1 MPLNIEVTQFP
12 NGIGTVKDNS
22 VLNAVPVPIHG
33 GAFAFDDLD
42 QNSLFLTNWEAVVIA
57 GGVTVTR
64 PLSASGLLRQVTG
77 GAGTDGNEYNATEGG
92 VAPDVF
98 ETAVGAEAW
107 FGARLM
113 IDVADLSTLILGFVP
128 EASAIAPADGVYIR
142 KASGATLV
150 ELVVENNGAAQSVVS
165 LGNIEADTW
174 YEFALYW
181 DGIDKVSAQFTGP
194 DGVVG
199 GGGNIIPGANL
210 PAVGLSP
217 TVTVAEGAAAAVTA
231 DLDYVLFGGSR

>member
-12 NGIGTVKDNS
+12 NGIGTVKDNN
-22 VLNAVPVPIHG
+22 VLNAVPVPIPG

-64 PLSASGLLRQVTG
+64 PLSASGILRQVTG
-77 GAGTDGNEYNATEGG
+77 GAGGDGNEYNATEGG
-92 VAPDVF
+92 AAPDVF

-107 FGARLM
+107 FGARLSL
-113 IDVADLSTLILGFVP
+113 DVANLSALILGFVP
-128 EASAIAPADGVYIR
+128 EGSVLTPVDGVYIR

-150 ELVVENNGAAQSVVS
+150 ELVVENNGTSLSVIS
-165 LGNIEADTW
+165 LGNIEADVV
-174 YEFALYW
+174 YEFGLYW
-181 DGIDKVSAQFTGP
+181 DGIDKVSAQFSAE
-194 DGVVG
+194 GVIG
-199 GGGNIIPGANL
+199 GGGSVLPGVNL
-210 PAVGLSP
+210 PAAGLSP
-217 TVTVAEGAAAAVTA
+217 TVTIAEGAAAAVTM

>member
-1 MPLNIEVTQFP
+1 MSVHFEVTQFP
-12 NGIGTVKDNS
+12 NGIGTVKDNN
-22 VLNAVPVPIHG
+22 VLNAVPVPIPG

-42 QNSLFLTNWEAVVIA
+42 QNSLFLTNWEAVAIA

-77 GAGTDGNEYNATEGG
+77 GAGLDGNEYNATEGG

-98 ETAVGAEAW
+98 AVAVGQEAW
-107 FGARLM
+107 FGARLSLD
-113 IDVADLSTLILGFVP
+113 IVNLSTLILGFVP

-150 ELVVENNGAAQSVVS
+150 ELVVENNGAAQSVIS
-165 LGNIEADTW
+165 LGNIQADVLF
-174 YEFALYW
+174 EFGIYW
-181 DGIDKVSAQFTGP
+181 DGIDKVSAQFSA
-194 DGVVG
+194 DGVIG
-199 GGGNIIPGANL
+199 GGGSLLPGANL

-231 DLDYVLFGGSR
+231 DLDFVLFGGSR

>member
-12 NGIGTVKDNS
+12 NGIGTVKDNN
-22 VLNAVPVPIHG
+22 VLSAVPVPIPG

-42 QNSLFLTNWEAVVIA
+42 QNSLFLTNWEAVAIA

-77 GAGTDGNEYNATEGG
+77 GAGLDGNAYHATEGG

-98 ETAVGAEAW
+98 AIAVGQEAW
-107 FGARLM
+107 FGARLTL
-113 IDVADLSTLILGFVP
+113 DVADLSTLILGFVP
-128 EASAIAPADGVYIR
+128 EASAIAPTDGVYIR

-150 ELVVENNGAAQSVVS
+150 ELVVENNGTAQSVIS
-165 LGNIEADTW
+165 LGNISADVLF
-174 YEFALYW
+174 EFGIYW
-181 DGIDKVSAQFTGP
+181 DGIDKVSAQFSAE
-194 DGVVG
+194 GVIG
-199 GGGNIIPGANL
+199 GGGALLPGANL

>member
-12 NGIGTVKDNS
+12 NGIGTVKDNN
-22 VLNAVPVPIHG
+22 VLNAVPVPIPG

-42 QNSLFLTNWEAVVIA
+42 QNSLFLTNWEAVAIA

-77 GAGTDGNEYNATEGG
+77 GAGLDGNEYNATEGG

-98 ETAVGAEAW
+98 AVAVGQEAW
-107 FGARLM
+107 FGARLSLD
-113 IDVADLSTLILGFVP
+113 IVNLSTLILGFVP

-150 ELVVENNGAAQSVVS
+150 ELVVENNGAAQSVIS
-165 LGNIEADTW
+165 LGNIQADVLF
-174 YEFALYW
+174 EFGIYW
-181 DGIDKVSAQFTGP
+181 DGIDKVSAQFSA
-194 DGVVG
+194 DGVIG
-199 GGGNIIPGANL
+199 GGGSLLPGANL

-231 DLDYVLFGGSR
+231 DLDFVLFGGSR